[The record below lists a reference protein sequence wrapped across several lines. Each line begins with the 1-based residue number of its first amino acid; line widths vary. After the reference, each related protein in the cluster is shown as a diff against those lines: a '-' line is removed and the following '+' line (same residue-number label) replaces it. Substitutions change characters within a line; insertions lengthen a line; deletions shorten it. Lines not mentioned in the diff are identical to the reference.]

1 MFVRR
6 LYLHIRMSK
15 TVMSRQNRLIEHIA
29 RKSLICL
36 IFTFVVNLAMNLLKI
51 TEYIGDRSDVS
62 TTTWMG
68 VEQHRKHAYSMVSIG
83 IHGLLSAD

>member
-62 TTTWMG
+62 TAEMCVVG
-68 VEQHRKHAYSMVSIG
+68 QYRKHTYSMVSIG